1 MRLWWLAGRSGAGKT
16 LLTRILAGLLPPDSG
31 GLIFNGRSHSWPFQA
46 KKIGISLIHQD
57 PMLVDQF
64 DITTN
69 IFLGHELK
77 RSLLGKE
84 YNLLHQRKMDEEARC
99 ILAQLDVEF
108 PSLPRK
114 SDQPLQRR
122 PAVDFPGA
130 GDVLPGGFA
139 HRG

>member
-1 MRLWWLAGRSGAGKT
+1 
-16 LLTRILAGLLPPDSG
+16 
-31 GLIFNGRSHSWPFQA
+31 
-46 KKIGISLIHQD
+46 
-57 PMLVDQF
+57 MLVDQF

-108 PSLPRK
+108 PSLHEK
-114 SDQPLQRR
+114 VINLSSDARQLISLAQGMSY
-122 PAVDFPGA
+122 PAVLRIVDDPTAMLSSPYQTKLLSLIESWQQEGN
-130 GDVLPGGFA
+130 GRTLQQSKP
-139 HRG
+139 